1 MFVGFWGRPDVPL
14 MSRQIEDRGFKG
26 WRDARHPQ
34 IRLWMDSAARVWA
47 SDRGVL
53 LWDGLIYEAPGL
65 PDSERV
71 GAWLWEGISSQG
83 AEFLAHVNGDFSLFF
98 WDASTETALWAVDR
112 MGVGKCFYRQGAESD
127 LAFGNS
133 LGPVARLCGEKPAIH
148 APALHKLL
156 AFNYN
161 PGQETLIRGVRRL
174 RGGHALSMRNDKE
187 SVVCYW
193 RLRFRPDQ
201 AIGEVEAAQGIRD
214 QLSAAVKR
222 RMTALG
228 RPGAFLSGGLDSS
241 SVVSLL
247 HNHGA
252 QDLQTYSFRCKG
264 ESFDE
269 SPYARKVADAFGTLM
284 HLVEYGPEEA
294 LLAAEMVAHMDE
306 PFSDVGINVGTY
318 LLAKA
323 ASCGA
328 QSLFTG
334 DGGDEL
340 FAGHPV
346 YTADNMAK
354 ITDRLPRF
362 MLWPLFWLG
371 RILPDSDQKKDWRVK
386 IKRFS
391 ESMAYP
397 AALGTH
403 RWRVYYT
410 PRALRGLLR
419 PDWSQ
424 SLDEGAL
431 FSDLIGYNRE
441 GEGVDALSRSLY
453 SDYQTAVQF
462 YLRRMDMARAL
473 GLSPRFP
480 MLDPEL
486 SAYCATLPSSLKIR
500 GLSDTKYVERIA
512 VEPLLPYDVVH
523 RKDKL
528 GHSIP
533 LKNWMRD
540 NPAVIEFMNRTL
552 LDGSLE
558 ARGWFN
564 MDRVRAMIHEH
575 QARKTNHS
583 HRLWALMILELWC
596 RRHLDEA

>member
-14 MSRQIEDRGFKG
+14 YPPKG
-26 WRDARHPQ
+26 EAYKLISWVDVRHPQ
-34 IRLWMDSAARVWA
+34 IRLWADPSVTLWP

-53 LWDGLIYEAPGL
+53 LLDGLIYEAPGL
-65 PDSERV
+65 PGPDQI
-71 GAWLWEGISSQG
+71 GTWLWEGIAAQG
-83 AEFLAHVNGDFSLFF
+83 AEFLSRVNGDFTIFF
-98 WDASTETALWAVDR
+98 WDASAGTALWAVDR
-112 MGVGKCFYRQGAESD
+112 MGVGKLFYGQGGGD
-127 LAFGNS
+127 GIVFGNT
-133 LGPVARLCGEKPAIH
+133 LGAVARLSGGKPAIH
-148 APALHKLL
+148 GPALHKIL

-161 PGQETLIRGVRRL
+161 PGQETLIQGLSRL
-174 RGGHALSMRNDKE
+174 RGGHALTVQKGRE
-187 SVVCYW
+187 SVTRYW
-193 RLRFRPDQ
+193 QLRFRPDE
-201 AIGEVEAAQGIRD
+201 AMEAAQSIRD
-214 QLSAAVKR
+214 QLAAAVKR

-247 HNHGA
+247 HRHGA
-252 QDLQTYSFRCKG
+252 QDLQTYSFRCRG

-269 SPYARKVADAFGTLM
+269 SPYARKVSEAFGTTM

-294 LLAAEMVAHMDE
+294 LLAAEMVALMDE

-323 ASCGA
+323 ASSGA

-354 ITDRLPRF
+354 FTDRFPRF
-362 MLWPLFWLG
+362 LLWPLFLLG
-371 RILPDSDQKKDWRVK
+371 RVLPDSDQKKDWRVK

-419 PDWSQ
+419 PEWAQ
-424 SLDEGAL
+424 SLDEKAL
-431 FSDLIGYNRE
+431 FADLIGYNRE
-441 GEGVDALSRSLY
+441 GEGADALSRSLY

-486 SAYCATLPSSLKIR
+486 VAFCATVPSGLKIR
-500 GLSDTKYVERIA
+500 GLSDTKYIERVA

-540 NPAVIEFMNRTL
+540 NPAVIDFMNQTL

-564 MDRVRAMIHEH
+564 MDRVRAMISEH
-575 QARKTNHS
+575 QGRKTNNS
-583 HRLWALMILELWC
+583 HRLWSLMILELWC